1 MKAHLQEGSILIP
14 QTLYFSINIF
24 IKEVSD
30 YHDKAESGLGVLKL
44 VVPQRKGASFSVA
57 LKHSIELKRNFLYI
71 IIKFKIEVKLY

>member
-30 YHDKAESGLGVLKL
+30 YHDKAESGLGVLNV
-44 VVPQRKGASFSVA
+44 VVPQRKGRV
-57 LKHSIELKRNFLYI
+57 FL
-71 IIKFKIEVKLY
+71 